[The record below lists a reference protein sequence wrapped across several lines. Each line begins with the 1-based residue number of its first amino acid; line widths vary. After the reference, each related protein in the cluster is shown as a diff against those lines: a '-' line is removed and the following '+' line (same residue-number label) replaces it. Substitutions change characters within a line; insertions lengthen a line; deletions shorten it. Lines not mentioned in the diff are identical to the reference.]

1 MSKRVLTLFTIVLL
15 TLVAVTACAQPTP
28 TPAPTPVP
36 VAKAA
41 IRITGMV
48 QSEKAWSI
56 DELKAMK
63 QTDAQT
69 KNIEGSMD
77 TYTGVT
83 IADLLSEAGVRDGA
97 STLVLLADDGCSAE
111 VPIDDVKVNGC
122 ILAFRTKGGLRS
134 AMPNLPGNTNVKGVV
149 EIQVK

>member
-1 MSKRVLTLFTIVLL
+1 MSKRTLTLLAVVLL

-28 TPAPTPVP
+28 TPAPTPAP
-36 VAKAA
+36 AA
-41 IRITGMV
+41 EAALKITGMV

-63 QTDAQT
+63 QADAQT
-69 KNIEGSMD
+69 KNKEGEMD

-83 IADLLSEAGVRDGA
+83 FADLLSEAGVQDGA
-97 STLVLLADDGCSAE
+97 NTLVLVADDGYSVE
-111 VPIDDVKVNGC
+111 VSIGDAKANGC
-122 ILAFRTKGGLRS
+122 VVAFRTKGGLRS
-134 AMPNLPGNTNVKGVV
+134 AMPELPGNTNVKGIV